1 MSQFKL
7 VTNIEIPDII
17 CRFPKISLS
26 NLKIN
31 NLKIKI
37 NNISNII
44 DFNSLPYS
52 TTSQLSFSN
61 LSYADFTNLI
71 TSLKNYIS
79 DQKSPPSTLKH
90 LKIKFGNTLYNYFN
104 VIDDMLRNYTFLKT
118 ISYLTFKIKNELSTN
133 EYFELMWK
141 VINSLACAENTPKNL
156 SVNIKLYYDE
166 KEDPIHF
173 NYLKQNLESCFDY
186 DKLNPDFLILNKF
199 NFKKN
204 KENSEIF
211 VELNKFIRTTKM
223 DAFIKVSNSLDK
235 NQKVEMKYKMATCL
249 RIIRFVTKFET
260 QSDIKIHLIFI
271 KSK

>member
-1 MSQFKL
+1 M
-7 VTNIEIPDII
+7 NI
-17 CRFPKISLS
+17 L
-26 NLKIN
+26 
-31 NLKIKI
+31 
-37 NNISNII
+37 
-44 DFNSLPYS
+44 
-52 TTSQLSFSN
+52 
-61 LSYADFTNLI
+61 
-71 TSLKNYIS
+71 
-79 DQKSPPSTLKH
+79 
-90 LKIKFGNTLYNYFN
+90 
-104 VIDDMLRNYTFLKT
+104 
-118 ISYLTFKIKNELSTN
+118 NELSTN

-141 VINSLACAENTPKNL
+141 VINSLACAENTPKSL

-204 KENSEIF
+204 KDNSEIY
-211 VELNKFIRTTKM
+211 VELNKYIRSTKM

-260 QSDIKIHLIFI
+260 QSDIKIHFIFV
-271 KSK
+271 KSQ

>member
-1 MSQFKL
+1 
-7 VTNIEIPDII
+7 
-17 CRFPKISLS
+17 
-26 NLKIN
+26 
-31 NLKIKI
+31 
-37 NNISNII
+37 
-44 DFNSLPYS
+44 
-52 TTSQLSFSN
+52 
-61 LSYADFTNLI
+61 
-71 TSLKNYIS
+71 
-79 DQKSPPSTLKH
+79 
-90 LKIKFGNTLYNYFN
+90 
-104 VIDDMLRNYTFLKT
+104 MLRNYSFPKSINYIT
-118 ISYLTFKIKNELSTN
+118 IRFKNELSSN

-141 VINSLACAENTPKNL
+141 VINSLACAENTPKSL

-204 KENSEIF
+204 KDNSEIY
-211 VELNKFIRTTKM
+211 VELNKYIRSTKM

-260 QSDIKIHLIFI
+260 QSDIKIHFIFV
-271 KSK
+271 KSQ